1 MRGIAT
7 AMQGKDRTDIMIYKV
22 VRIIYFSVVM
32 GLIVYAP
39 IPFGSVLPDSIVWI
53 ECGCVVLLICSLAL
67 YSRQEFLEK
76 PGLQI
81 NLIIP
86 IVALF
91 IIAVF
96 QIIPLPASFINA
108 VSPQTLGIKQ
118 FAHNSYLTD
127 VITWVGQ
134 KSNLSLQGTDFF
146 PENCLSLYPYA
157 SLYKLLFLAALGMLW
172 VSIILAVSTKGEVR
186 LLLAAVII
194 SGLLQSLLYLLGY
207 LRGKPLLSRLYGYEI
222 EEIGGTFVNRD
233 HYSAYLSM
241 ILPVLAAWLFYYTQQ
256 VMKSHRR
263 TSIARAVSMVQHKR
277 GAISFMTIM
286 LILMAVGQLLS
297 LSRAG
302 IGSCL
307 LSVGILMY
315 LFSRGTGRIKITTI
329 VILSMILI
337 ASLTYWIGYEPIISK
352 FKLIPNEWQSTLGRW
367 TIWKDS
373 IKIIKDYPVFGVGLS
388 NYGAIFPHYKSFIG
402 IKYLHA
408 HNDYLQFGIE
418 MGVPGLILL
427 VLVL

>member
-1 MRGIAT
+1 MARDDIAV
-7 AMQGKDRTDIMIYKV
+7 IMLYRL

-32 GLIVYAP
+32 GLIVYVP
-39 IPFGSVLPDSIVWI
+39 IPFGSVLPDSIAWI
-53 ECGCVVLLICSLAL
+53 ECGCVALLICSLVL
-67 YSRQEFLEK
+67 YGRQEFEEK
-76 PGLQI
+76 PGLQLS
-81 NLIIP
+81 LIIP
-86 IVALF
+86 IVVLF

-108 VSPQTLGIKQ
+108 ISPQTMIIKQ
-118 FAHNSYLTD
+118 LAHNSYLTD

-134 KSNLSLQGTDFF
+134 KSNLTLHTADIF
-146 PENCLSLYPYA
+146 PENCFSLYSYA
-157 SLYKLLFLAALGMLW
+157 SLYKLLFLAAMGMLW
-172 VSIILAVSTKGEVR
+172 VSIILAVRTKGEVR
-186 LLLAAVII
+186 FLLAAVMI

-207 LRGKPLLSRLYGYEI
+207 LRGKPLSSRLYGYEI
-222 EEIGGTFVNRD
+222 EEIGGTFVNCD

-241 ILPVLAAWLFYYTQQ
+241 VLPVLAAWLFYYTQQ

-263 TSIARAVSMVQHKR
+263 TSISRAVSMVQHKK
-277 GAISFMTIM
+277 GVISFMTIM

-373 IKIIKDYPVFGVGLS
+373 IKIIKDYPVLGVGLA

-402 IKYLHA
+402 TK
-408 HNDYLQFGIE
+408 
-418 MGVPGLILL
+418 
-427 VLVL
+427 